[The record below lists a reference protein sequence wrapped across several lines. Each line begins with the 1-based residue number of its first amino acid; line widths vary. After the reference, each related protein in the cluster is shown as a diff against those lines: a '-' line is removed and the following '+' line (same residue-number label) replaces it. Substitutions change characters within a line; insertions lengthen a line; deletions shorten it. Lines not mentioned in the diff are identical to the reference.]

1 MRGTPT
7 ASWWRP
13 PRQRAQHPAPFAP
26 HTHTRRL
33 TPSTRAHRRPSPSE
47 ISALQTLGP
56 RIKWAAVNT
65 TEQLLDLTLFTEVAD
80 PKHYGDYLVHRA
92 LPNDHWPHKI
102 AAQLLTRK
110 ACRDAVVTHEQAR
123 GRPYEVYVRVRLDT
137 QLFAPVPASFFTDIG
152 RADAVIPAGENY
164 RGPNGRSVNDRF
176 LWGGADAFRADAE
189 VWQTIIHPAARG
201 SAPWV
206 LESLSA
212 EHLEKRGSSVRIEP
226 LAYCILS
233 ISGTCRYPGELAGS
247 LKLLPRL
254 LLDKP
259 ASAAA
264 ALCGDLG
271 SGGACDSTRKVL
283 QTNDWAREDPGWC
296 RLAVACASAIRTRT
310 RALPP
315 AACCLAD
322 GTVTEAGVP
331 VQGTR
336 RCSRAELP
344 SPAEE
349 GAACDASCP
358 EAVRLA
364 AIRGGRVSKRELEL
378 VVSRTAGEPMG
389 WSDAYVAVRT
399 VYCQGP
405 CGAMGKFVRTAI
417 ELRNVGL
424 EAHAYLQHIVSRYDS
439 LAERTAFMHGK
450 APSCG
455 FWQPSG
461 GVGGHLLLNVSMA
474 DYLEPTTPGAS
485 DVFMPVTMLVGSA
498 LDRFTLRS
506 TFAAS
511 AQAAHAKVPR
521 PVSPLPTDANGD
533 AWQPWEANQFGQ
545 FVREQAQK
553 ARREGGGGNTTIM
566 EFDGFFK
573 ALFGRAPPPVL
584 QVAQGAQFAA
594 SRAALRRVPLAT
606 YRWLLELI
614 EQGHAEVPYYLELL
628 WLYLLQPS
636 TFDTPLPRMTGEEA
650 LLPFLHHLGAPTARR
665 RASAYQPY
673 EPTSPSPPPMSPGKA
688 MVAKQGAL
696 LTSPTLVLPFES
708 PDAFETSDE
717 FALLCPALLLLAGCA
732 VEGPCTC
739 TLSVTPGSVNV
750 VAELFIPEDSGV
762 DASQAESQFVALEDD
777 TPAELSDTLGTTV
790 ESISGSVSLQ
800 TGVTRLVQVN
810 APPPPSAPPSATSGT
825 AAVAGGVAGGVV
837 FAMLVAGVLYWR
849 WRSGQRRRIQPEIKP

>member
-1 MRGTPT
+1 M
-7 ASWWRP
+7 
-13 PRQRAQHPAPFAP
+13 
-26 HTHTRRL
+26 
-33 TPSTRAHRRPSPSE
+33 
-47 ISALQTLGP
+47 
-56 RIKWAAVNT
+56 
-65 TEQLLDLTLFTEVAD
+65 
-80 PKHYGDYLVHRA
+80 
-92 LPNDHWPHKI
+92 
-102 AAQLLTRK
+102 
-110 ACRDAVVTHEQAR
+110 
-123 GRPYEVYVRVRLDT
+123 
-137 QLFAPVPASFFTDIG
+137 PASFFTDIG

-164 RGPNGRSVNDRF
+164 GGPNGRSVNDRF
-176 LWGGADAFRADAE
+176 LWGGAEAFRADAE

-233 ISGTCRYPGELAGS
+233 TSGTCRYPGELAGS

-254 LLDKP
+254 LLDEP

-296 RLAVACASAIRTRT
+296 RLAVACASAIRTHT

-349 GAACDASCP
+349 GAPCDASCP

-389 WSDAYVAVRT
+389 WSDAYDAVRT

-455 FWQPSG
+455 FWQLSG

-485 DVFMPVTMLVGSA
+485 DVFMPVTMLMGSA

-553 ARREGGGGNTTIM
+553 ARREGGGNTTIM
-566 EFDGFFK
+566 EFDAFFK

-614 EQGHAEVPYYLELL
+614 EQGHTEVPYYLELL

-636 TFDTPLPRMTGEEA
+636 TFDTPLQRMTGEEA

-665 RASAYQPY
+665 RVSAHQPY
-673 EPTSPSPPPMSPGKA
+673 EPTSAPLPSPPAAPSPPPIPPGKAPRPPPAPPPLPPPPSPLPPSPPPSPPPPPPPPPPSPLPRAPPMSPGKA
-688 MVAKQGAL
+688 MVAKQGVL
-696 LTSPTLVLPFES
+696 LTSPILVLPFES

-732 VEGPCTC
+732 VEGLCTC

-777 TPAELSDTLGTTV
+777 TPAELSDTLGTRR
-790 ESISGSVSLQ
+790 SSRSRALSLCRLASRGSCRSMHPRPRRRPSRRPCLPTNPTRRPAGPLRLLVAWPAVWCSQCLSLACF
-800 TGVTRLVQVN
+800 TAGGAVAKGADR
-810 APPPPSAPPSATSGT
+810 PPSSLPLPRRRLRQTCPPSPSR
-825 AAVAGGVAGGVV
+825 
-837 FAMLVAGVLYWR
+837 Y
-849 WRSGQRRRIQPEIKP
+849 RRLRLA